1 MNNIE
6 LCIKELGYAVVP
18 TKGTS
23 MLPLL
28 EEGKSLVEVEA
39 STLKQLKEGDVVLY
53 KKNDGTLVLHRII
66 KVECEGI
73 FAVLGDHQF
82 KNAERVNKNQIIAV
96 ACGFFIKGRYV
107 TEKTRWY
114 RLYKKIWLCNLNF
127 RRIILLTFRLQSQ
140 SFLYSLYHRIFS
152 LT

>member
-6 LCIKELGYAVVP
+6 RSIKELGYAVAP
-18 TKGTS
+18 ITGTS

-28 EEGKSLVEVEA
+28 KEGRDRVELEPC
-39 STLKQLKEGDVVLY
+39 SQERLKKGDVVLY

-66 KVECEGI
+66 KTENRE
-73 FAVLGDHQF
+73 FFTVLGDHQF
-82 KNAERVNKNQIIAV
+82 KNAERVNKHQIIAV

-114 RLYKKIWLCNLNF
+114 RMYKKIWLCNLNV
-127 RRIILLTFRLQSQ
+127 RRIILAVL
-140 SFLYSLYHRIFS
+140 SLKK
-152 LT
+152 

>member
-6 LCIKELGYAVVP
+6 RSIKELGYAVAP
-18 TKGTS
+18 IAGTS
-23 MLPLL
+23 MMPLL
-28 EEGKSLVEVEA
+28 KEGRDRVELEPC
-39 STLKQLKEGDVVLY
+39 SQERLKKGDVVLY

-66 KVECEGI
+66 KTENRE
-73 FAVLGDHQF
+73 FFTVLGDHQF

-114 RLYKKIWLCNLNF
+114 RMYKKIWLCNLNV
-127 RRIILLTFRLQSQ
+127 RRIILAVL
-140 SFLYSLYHRIFS
+140 SLKK
-152 LT
+152 

>member
-6 LCIKELGYAVVP
+6 RSINELGYAVAP
-18 TKGTS
+18 IAGTS
-23 MLPLL
+23 MMPLL
-28 EEGKSLVEVEA
+28 KEGRDRVELEPC
-39 STLKQLKEGDVVLY
+39 SQERLKKGDVVLY

-66 KVECEGI
+66 KTENRE
-73 FAVLGDHQF
+73 FFTVLGDHQF
-82 KNAERVNKNQIIAV
+82 KNAERLNKNQIIAV

-127 RRIILLTFRLQSQ
+127 RRIILAVL
-140 SFLYSLYHRIFS
+140 SLKK
-152 LT
+152 

>member
-6 LCIKELGYAVVP
+6 RSINELGYAVAP
-18 TKGTS
+18 IAGTS
-23 MLPLL
+23 MMPLL
-28 EEGKSLVEVEA
+28 KEGRDRVELEPC
-39 STLKQLKEGDVVLY
+39 SQERLKKGDVVLY

-66 KVECEGI
+66 KTENRE
-73 FAVLGDHQF
+73 FFTVLGDHQF

-114 RLYKKIWLCNLNF
+114 SMYKKIWLCNLNF
-127 RRIILLTFRLQSQ
+127 RRIILAVL
-140 SFLYSLYHRIFS
+140 SLKK
-152 LT
+152 

>member
-6 LCIKELGYAVVP
+6 RSIKELGYAVVP
-18 TKGTS
+18 ITGTS

-28 EEGKSLVEVEA
+28 KEGRDLVELEPC
-39 STLKQLKEGDVVLY
+39 SQERLKKGDVVLY

-66 KVECEGI
+66 KTENGE
-73 FAVLGDHQF
+73 FFTVLGDHQF
-82 KNAERVNKNQIIAV
+82 NNAERVNKNQIIAV

-114 RLYKKIWLCNLNF
+114 RMYKKIWLCNLNF
-127 RRIILLTFRLQSQ
+127 RRIILAVL
-140 SFLYSLYHRIFS
+140 SLKK
-152 LT
+152 

>member
-6 LCIKELGYAVVP
+6 RSIKELGYAVAP
-18 TKGTS
+18 IAGTS
-23 MLPLL
+23 MMPL
-28 EEGKSLVEVEA
+28 
-39 STLKQLKEGDVVLY
+39 LKEGRDRVELEPCSQERLKKGNVVLY

-66 KVECEGI
+66 KTENRE
-73 FAVLGDHQF
+73 FFTVLGDHQF

-114 RLYKKIWLCNLNF
+114 RLYKKIWLCNLNV
-127 RRIILLTFRLQSQ
+127 RRIILAVL
-140 SFLYSLYHRIFS
+140 SLKK
-152 LT
+152 

>member
-6 LCIKELGYAVVP
+6 RSIKELGYAVAP
-18 TKGTS
+18 ITGTS

-28 EEGKSLVEVEA
+28 KEGSDRVELEPC
-39 STLKQLKEGDVVLY
+39 SQERLKKGDVVLY

-66 KVECEGI
+66 KTENGE
-73 FAVLGDHQF
+73 FFTVLGDHQF
-82 KNAERVNKNQIIAV
+82 NNAERVNNNQIIAV

-127 RRIILLTFRLQSQ
+127 RRIILAVL
-140 SFLYSLYHRIFS
+140 SLKK
-152 LT
+152 